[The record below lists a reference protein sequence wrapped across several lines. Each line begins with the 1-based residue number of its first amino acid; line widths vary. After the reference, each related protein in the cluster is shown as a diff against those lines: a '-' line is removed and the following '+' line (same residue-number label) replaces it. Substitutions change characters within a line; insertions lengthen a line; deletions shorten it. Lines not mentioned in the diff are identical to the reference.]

1 MPEAIE
7 DDIENDIKYYRE
19 EVQAEPEPGR
29 WNNFK

>member
-7 DDIENDIKYYRE
+7 DDIENDMQYYRE